1 MKFKKLKELYY
12 SIKVLKETEKAI
24 LFEIS
29 KEKGS
34 KKSPAPKYSTWIP
47 KDCLG
52 FERKKPSLL
61 IEGFIP
67 ILEEIIEDCA
77 KKSPQKPFNSS
88 GEFDI
93 EQYKESK
100 KLPEFFDVYNSA
112 LKNGLDV
119 QRIGSHL
126 ILKVDKESTK
136 LKDLF
141 VESGGGRN
149 YNTFAQGDGDYYIF
163 YAQFKPYFEN
173 LANNKNEK

>member
-12 SIKVLKETEKAI
+12 SIKVIKETEKAI
-24 LFEIS
+24 LFEVN

-34 KKSPAPKYSTWIP
+34 KVTPAQKFSTWIP

-61 IEGFIP
+61 IESFNP
-67 ILEEIIEDCA
+67 ILEEIIEEEVIDN
-77 KKSPQKPFNSS
+77 KSSF
-88 GEFDI
+88 E
-93 EQYKESK
+93 
-100 KLPEFFDVYNSA
+100 LPEYYDVYNNA
-112 LKNGLDV
+112 LKKKLDV

-141 VESGGGRN
+141 VQSGGERN

-173 LANNKNEK
+173 LANNKNGK

>member
-1 MKFKKLKELYY
+1 MLKFKKLKELFY
-12 SIKVLKETEKAI
+12 SIKIVKETEKAI
-24 LFEIS
+24 LFEVS

-34 KKSPAPKYSTWIP
+34 KKSPAQKYSTWIP
-47 KDCLG
+47 KNCLG
-52 FERKKPSLL
+52 FERKKPTL
-61 IEGFIP
+61 
-67 ILEEIIEDCA
+67 IIESFNPVLTEVIEEEEVIDT
-77 KKSPQKPFNSS
+77 KSSF
-88 GEFDI
+88 E
-93 EQYKESK
+93 
-100 KLPEFFDVYNSA
+100 LPEYYDVYNNA
-112 LKNGLDV
+112 VKRKLDV

-173 LANNKNEK
+173 KLKKDLE